1 MEITKEMIECVYA
14 HIPPLRGLLVPVE
27 DFCLKAEELYP
38 GCGLNADNLVPTL
51 EELYTNLRFITDY
64 RENPDETPR
73 AVFRLNNNRIPAVV
87 DMRMGLQEGMRRA
100 AAADGWADPEAAVA
114 AVPGLGD
121 KIARLGLRMPLEPFE
136 VQPKLYLIGEDG
148 RVRFAK
154 VIDPEPQPAA
164 APDSGR
170 LSALID
176 ASIRQCAMADGWAL
190 MAKVAA
196 HPEIRKEL
204 QEMGLRFKNAVETH
218 FADRYEIGE
227 TLPGKENTAMTVRLR
242 PGVAPVEGIMPE
254 KPKKNENKPKSAFD
268 KLTEFGLFLKYN
280 EAIERLAN
288 KALPEKWHYGA
299 QGVDSNKILKSYFE
313 ITFERLRYEDA
324 VNRTNSAWSPKI
336 RQSADGEYAIFN
348 TGLVDKYYDPIYAFF
363 RRNNNEKRDQ
373 KWFFLDFVCETDP
386 LYLQQVARVFGANL
400 PAPASYYS
408 DSIQLI
414 YNTDWS
420 ISAYDWEHILQE
432 RCYRF
437 PTDLLRDVIPGFDT
451 LKRPNGTTDF
461 AAVAACIRDDTSV
474 MIRMRNRVLDAVNL
488 ALKRVKW
495 NFRTAVPIYYP
506 KRHIIS
512 LLLPLSLTRSTHR
525 EADLALV
532 VEATEA
538 GAYIAHTVLTL
549 EQAYTDARLITRLD
563 AGWL

>member
-1 MEITKEMIECVYA
+1 MDITKEMIECVYA

-38 GCGLNADNLVPTL
+38 GCGLTADNLVPTL
-51 EELYTNLRFITDY
+51 EELYSTLRFISDY

-87 DMRMGLQEGMRRA
+87 DMRMSLQEGMRCA
-100 AAADGWADPEAAVA
+100 ADEDGWADPAAVVA
-114 AVPGLGD
+114 AVPGLEE
-121 KIARLGLRMPLEPFE
+121 KIVKLGLKMPLEPFE

-154 VIDPEPQPAA
+154 VMETEASPVGVIT
-164 APDSGR
+164 SGR
-170 LSALID
+170 LTALID
-176 ASIRQCAMADGWAL
+176 ASIRQYAMADGWAL

-204 QEMGLRFKNAVETH
+204 QEMGLRFKNAVETR

-227 TLPGKENTAMTVRLR
+227 TLPGKENTAMTVRMR
-242 PGVAPVEGIMPE
+242 DGVAVGE
-254 KPKKNENKPKSAFD
+254 KPEMPKKKDNKPKSAYD

-280 EAIERLAN
+280 ETIERLAN
-288 KALPEKWHYGA
+288 KALPEKWHYGD

-313 ITFERLRYEDA
+313 ITFERLSYEDA
-324 VNRTNSAWSPKI
+324 VNRNNSAWSPKI
-336 RQSADGEYAIFN
+336 KTSNDGEYAIFN
-348 TGLVDKYYDPIYAFF
+348 TGLVDKYFDPIYAFF

-373 KWFFLDFVCETDP
+373 KWFFLDFVCETDT

-408 DSIQLI
+408 DSKQLI
-414 YNTDWS
+414 YNTEWS
-420 ISAYDWEHILQE
+420 IAYDWTHILQE

-437 PTDLLRDVIPGFDT
+437 PTDLLRDVIPGFDSM
-451 LKRPNGTTDF
+451 KRPNGMTDF
-461 AAVAACIRDDTSV
+461 GAVAACINADPSV